1 LTLRVPATIIARS
14 SHFRGARAIP
24 ACGFRRGGML
34 AGRAGQIITA
44 RPGAGRL
51 RDGLENRRMFD
62 ASKTDD
68 ADPAE
73 TREWLESI
81 DSVLKAH
88 GPERAQYLLERVI
101 DFTRRS
107 GAYLPFKPNTAYVN
121 TISTA
126 QELEYPG
133 DRALEQRIKA
143 YIRWN
148 AMAMVVQVNR
158 QSSEYGGHIASYAS
172 AATLY
177 EVGFNHF
184 WRAPGEQHP
193 GDMVF
198 FQGHSSPGI
207 YARAYLEGRLTEEHL
222 RRFREEVG
230 GGGLSSYPHPWLMP
244 DFWQFPTVSMGLG
257 AMMAIYQARFVRYLE
272 HRGIVPPSD
281 RKVWCFLG
289 DGEMDE
295 PESLGAITM
304 PVREKLD
311 NLVFVIN
318 CNLQRLDG
326 PVRGNGKIIQELEAA
341 FLGAGWNVIKVI
353 WGSRWDPLLQ
363 RDTKGLLRRLMM
375 ECVDGEYQNFKAK
388 GGAYTRENF
397 FGKYAELREMVANMS
412 DEDIWRLNRGG
423 HDPEKVYN
431 AYQSAVNHQG
441 QPTVIL
447 AKTVKGYG
455 MGKAGEG
462 QNISHQQ
469 KKLDDAALREFRD
482 RFNIPVSD
490 EDIAEVPYYRPKE
503 TSEELRYLQER
514 RKALGGY
521 LPQRRE
527 VAPPLEVPP
536 LEAFGSLL
544 DASGEREFSTT
555 MALVRL
561 LGVLIKDKAIGKH
574 IVPIVPDEARTFG
587 MEGMFRQIGI
597 YSSMGQLYTPQDADQ
612 LLYYREDKKG
622 QILEEGINEGGA
634 MCSWIAAGTASANH
648 GVHMVP
654 FYIYYSMFGFQRV
667 GDFAWAAGDMQARGF
682 LVGGTAGRTTL
693 AGEGLQHQDGHS
705 QLVATTIPNCIAYD
719 PTYAYELAVIVQDGL
734 RRMYAE
740 QERVFYY
747 VTCMNENYAHPAMP
761 EGAREGILKGMYLLR
776 EGGKGKVR
784 VNLMGSGTILR
795 EVLKAATVLEQ
806 EFGVAADVFSAPS
819 FSELRREALD
829 VERWNLLHPAEEPRV
844 PYVRQLLEGRKGPY
858 VAATDYMRIVPDQI
872 RQWVPGTY
880 HVLGTDGYGRSDS
893 RAALRGFFEVDHRY
907 VTVAALKALA
917 DDGKLDRASVT
928 SAIAKF
934 GIDPDKPNPV
944 TV

>member
-1 LTLRVPATIIARS
+1 
-14 SHFRGARAIP
+14 
-24 ACGFRRGGML
+24 
-34 AGRAGQIITA
+34 
-44 RPGAGRL
+44 
-51 RDGLENRRMFD
+51 MFE
-62 ASKTDD
+62 ASKIED
-68 ADPAE
+68 ADPDE

-81 DSVLKAH
+81 DSVLRVH
-88 GPERAQYLLERVI
+88 GAERAHYLLERLI
-101 DFTRRS
+101 DYTRRS
-107 GAYLPFKPNTAYVN
+107 GAYLPFRPNTAYVN
-121 TISTA
+121 TISTN
-126 QELEYPG
+126 QEQEYPG
-133 DRALEQRIKA
+133 DRALEKRIKA

-148 AMAMVVQVNR
+148 AMAMVVQANR

-177 EVGFNHF
+177 EIGFNHF
-184 WRAPGEQHP
+184 WRAPSDQHP

-198 FQGHSSPGI
+198 IQGHSSPGI
-207 YARAYLEGRLTEEHL
+207 YARAFLEGRLTEEHL

-257 AMMAIYQARFVRYLE
+257 PMMAIYQARFTRYLE

-311 NLVFVIN
+311 NLVFVVN

-341 FLGAGWNVIKVI
+341 FLGAGWNVIKLL
-353 WGSRWDPLLQ
+353 WGSRWDPLLA
-363 RDTKGLLRRLMM
+363 RDSRGLLRKLMM

-388 GGAYTRENF
+388 GGAYTREHF

-412 DEDIWRLNRGG
+412 DDDIWRLNRGG
-423 HDPEKVYN
+423 HDPHKVYN
-431 AYQSAVNHQG
+431 AYRAAVEHRG

-462 QNISHQQ
+462 LNITHQQ
-469 KKLDDAALREFRD
+469 KKLDDEALKEFRD

-490 EDIAEVPYYRPKE
+490 ADIASVPYYRPAE
-503 TSEELRYLQER
+503 GSEELEYLRER
-514 RKALGGY
+514 RRSLGGH
-521 LPQRRE
+521 LPQRRRQ
-527 VAPPLEVPP
+527 APRLEVPA
-536 LEAFGSLL
+536 LEAFAPLL
-544 DASGEREFSTT
+544 ESTGEREISTT
-555 MALVRL
+555 MALVRIL
-561 LGVLIKDKAIGKH
+561 SILVKDRAIGPH
-574 IVPIVPDEARTFG
+574 VVPIVPDEARTFG

-634 MCSWIAAGTASANH
+634 LCSWIAAGTAYSNH
-648 GVHMVP
+648 GVAMVP

-667 GDFAWAAGDMQARGF
+667 GDFIWAGGDMQSRGF
-682 LVGGTAGRTTL
+682 LIGGTAGRTTL

-705 QLVATTIPNCIAYD
+705 QLVATTVPNCIAYD
-719 PTYAYELAVIVQDGL
+719 PAWAYELAVIVQDGL
-734 RRMYAE
+734 RRMYVE
-740 QERVFYY
+740 QEDVFYY
-747 VTCMNENYAHPAMP
+747 VTCMNENYVHPAMP
-761 EGAREGILKGMYLLR
+761 AGAEQGILKGMYLLS
-776 EGGKGKVR
+776 EGGRGKVR
-784 VNLMGSGTILR
+784 VNLLGSGTILR
-795 EVLKAATVLEQ
+795 EVIAAAELLER
-806 EFGVAADVFSAPS
+806 EFGVPADVFSVTS

-829 VERWNLLHPAEEPRV
+829 AERWNLLHPDAPRRA
-844 PYVRQLLEGRKGPY
+844 PYVEQCLSGRVGPF
-858 VAATDYMRIVPDQI
+858 VAATDYMRTVPDQV
-872 RQWVPGTY
+872 RQWVPGRF

-893 RAALRGFFEVDHRY
+893 RVALRGFFEVDRRWIAL
-907 VTVAALKALA
+907 AALKTLA
-917 DDGKLDRASVT
+917 DEGMLDVATVA
-928 SAIAKF
+928 SAIARF